1 MGLFLQ
7 AAVIPDCTEDAV
19 REACSRAAAQQPSGG
34 YGMELRPDACRY
46 AVHGTGVSMLFNEDC
61 AGFEDM
67 AGALSVETGC
77 PVLLLYIYDG
87 DFWGY
92 FLCDKGEVVD
102 TFNPMPD
109 YFEEA
114 PEEERDEMKGNA
126 SLIAQYF
133 HVDVSSID
141 NYLRFWTVEVFE
153 EEGKKAYADDEFDI
167 GEDWQMADFM
177 RKLGYPY
184 EW

>member
-19 REACSRAAAQQPSGG
+19 REACSRVAAQQPSGG

-77 PVLLLYIYDG
+77 PVLLLYI
-87 DFWGY
+87 
-92 FLCDKGEVVD
+92 
-102 TFNPMPD
+102 
-109 YFEEA
+109 
-114 PEEERDEMKGNA
+114 
-126 SLIAQYF
+126 
-133 HVDVSSID
+133 
-141 NYLRFWTVEVFE
+141 
-153 EEGKKAYADDEFDI
+153 
-167 GEDWQMADFM
+167 
-177 RKLGYPY
+177 
-184 EW
+184 